1 MYCGITP
8 KLNSRNKKLERE
20 RLIIYKL
27 LFNNKKTQAHT
38 EREREDEDE
47 DEDEDE
53 AYLIKESVSLNKEHS
68 SST

>member
-1 MYCGITP
+1 M
-8 KLNSRNKKLERE
+8 
-20 RLIIYKL
+20 
-27 LFNNKKTQAHT
+27 